1 MMKGYKGFE
10 KGLVCRGKLYAENTV
25 FEEDKAEICN
35 SGMHF
40 CELPHQVFEHYSPGE
55 NHEFAEVEALDEA
68 FTDDNRKY
76 CTKKLKIGTKISA
89 FDICKISVNAFFE
102 KFDFNN
108 KINKAKGSKEN
119 NAGNCGAANAGD
131 YGAANAG
138 DYGAANAGNCGA
150 ANAGDGGVANAG
162 DYGAANAGY
171 RGAANAGYGG
181 AANAGDGGAAN
192 AGDCGAA
199 NAGNYGAANAGYRGA
214 ANAGNYGA
222 ANAGHCGAANA
233 GDCGAANA
241 GNYGAANAGD
251 CGAAN
256 AGDRGAAIVREDGSA
271 SVGKSGVAVA
281 FNGQAK
287 GSLGAVIVLIESD
300 NNGTV
305 INAKSYIVDGE
316 KVKADTY
323 YRLKGGRRV
332 EVK

>member
-10 KGLVCRGKLYAENTV
+10 KGLVCRGKQYAENTL

-55 NHEFAEVEALDEA
+55 NHEFAEVEALDEV

-76 CTKKLKIGTKISA
+76 CTKKIKIGTKISA

-119 NAGNCGAANAGD
+119 NAGNYGAANAGHRGAANAGFCGAANAGHRGAANAGD

-138 DYGAANAGNCGA
+138 Y
-150 ANAGDGGVANAG
+150 
-162 DYGAANAGY
+162 
-171 RGAANAGYGG
+171 
-181 AANAGDGGAAN
+181 
-192 AGDCGAA
+192 
-199 NAGNYGAANAGYRGA
+199 
-214 ANAGNYGA
+214 
-222 ANAGHCGAANA
+222 
-233 GDCGAANA
+233 
-241 GNYGAANAGD
+241 
-251 CGAAN
+251 
-256 AGDRGAAIVREDGSA
+256 RGAAIVREDGSA

-281 FNGQAK
+281 FDGQAK
-287 GSLGAVIVLIESD
+287 GGLGAVIVLVESD
-300 NNGTV
+300 NDGNV

>member
-1 MMKGYKGFE
+1 MKGYKGFE

-131 YGAANAG
+131 
-138 DYGAANAGNCGA
+138 
-150 ANAGDGGVANAG
+150 GGVANAG

-181 AANAGDGGAAN
+181 AANAGDG
-192 AGDCGAA
+192 
-199 NAGNYGAANAGYRGA
+199 
-214 ANAGNYGA
+214 
-222 ANAGHCGAANA
+222 
-233 GDCGAANA
+233 
-241 GNYGAANAGD
+241 GAANAGD